1 MATSSTTTAPPKTTI
16 RDLMLH
22 VLECYENANEKIDNI
37 ETENLTLPAEDKKRV
52 NEILTVTG
60 HLKTSVEHLKLCL
73 DEIYFQGAEIVYGDP
88 SRRDENLKKR
98 KREYE
103 TKNKGMELQTAPRR
117 GKISGI
123 KELD

>member
-1 MATSSTTTAPPKTTI
+1 M
-16 RDLMLH
+16 DH
-22 VLECYENANEKIDNI
+22 VLECYDNAKEKIDNI
-37 ETENLTLPAEDKKRV
+37 ETENLTLPAEDRKKV

-60 HLKTSVEHLKLCL
+60 HLRTSVEHLKFCL

-88 SRRDENLKKR
+88 SCRYENLKKR

-117 GKISGI
+117 GKISKI
-123 KELD
+123 TKVV